1 MQFRS
6 ISSFRMLT
14 NNPRRYTMSNTFTA
28 FVTLSNNTN
37 KEVTMFITEEGVVR
51 LVNSIHTAEF
61 ISLRYVKKDG
71 TVRDAVGQLHVSNPR
86 NTAVTPKGNGESATQ
101 ALSKGRVKYYET
113 HHKEEKTGV
122 YRQCA
127 VERLIY
133 IKVRGVTY
141 NVIH

>member
-1 MQFRS
+1 
-6 ISSFRMLT
+6 
-14 NNPRRYTMSNTFTA
+14 MSNTFTA
-28 FVTLSNNTN
+28 TVTLSNNTN
-37 KEVTMFITEEGVVR
+37 KEVTMSITEEEVIK
-51 LVNSIHTAEF
+51 LINSIHTAEF

-86 NTAVTPKGNGESATQ
+86 NEAATPKGTGESASH
-101 ALSKGRVKYYET
+101 ALGKGRGKYYET

-127 VERLIY
+127 VERLIH